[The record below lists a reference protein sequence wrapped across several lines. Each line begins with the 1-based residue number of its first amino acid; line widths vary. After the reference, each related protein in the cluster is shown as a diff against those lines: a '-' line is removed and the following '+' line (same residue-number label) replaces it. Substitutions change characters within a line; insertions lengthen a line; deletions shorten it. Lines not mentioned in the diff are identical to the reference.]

1 MKLPK
6 NLRNWTSIIGAA
18 IAIMNFIFI
27 IFLLLVTFIFDIGSS
42 YIGLFIY
49 MILPAFLITGLILIP
64 VGMYLTKRKLKKQ
77 GDTSGTKDWPLI
89 DFNNPGTRNASVI
102 FAAGTIVLLIFSA
115 VGSYEAFH
123 ITESV
128 EFCGKLCH
136 TVMEP
141 EYVAYQG
148 SSHERVSC
156 VECHVGTGADWY
168 VKSKLSGLYQVYSVL
183 AKKYPTPIPT
193 PIHNLRPAQ
202 QTCEQC
208 HWPEKFYD
216 RKLKIK
222 RSYLSDEANTEH
234 DIQMLMKTS
243 SDHTALG
250 ITEGIHR
257 HIHPDIKIEYIAVD
271 AKRKKIPWVRYTNLK
286 TGEVNIFEDA
296 DQKLS
301 QNEIDSL
308 DMRTMDCLDCHNRPS
323 HNYKIPQNIIDEFI
337 VAGSISVDLPYIKLV
352 SMDILNKDYPTTD
365 SAFIAIDYQV
375 KTYYQENY
383 PDLLQSKKQE
393 IEDAI
398 ASIQEGYSKNFFPE
412 MGVKWSE
419 YPNFLGHLETEGCY
433 RCHNDTHIAENGK
446 TISRDCNLCHSIIAQ
461 GTTLSME
468 YSNLEDP
475 LEFKHPVDI
484 DEAWKEMLCTDCHE
498 QLY

>member
-1 MKLPK
+1 MKLPHSF
-6 NLRNWTSIIGAA
+6 RNWTSIIGAS
-18 IAIMNFIFI
+18 IALMNFVFI
-27 IFLLLVTFIFDIGSS
+27 IFLLIISFVFDIGSS

-64 VGMYLTKRKLKKQ
+64 VGMFLSKRKSKKR
-77 GDTSGTKDWPLI
+77 GDRVGTKDWPLI
-89 DFNNPGTRNASVI
+89 DFNSPGTRNASVI
-102 FAAGTIVLLIFSA
+102 FVVGTMVLLIFSA

-136 TVMEP
+136 KVMEP
-141 EYVAYQG
+141 EFVAYHE

-156 VECHVGTGADWY
+156 VECHVGNGADWY

-193 PIHNLRPAQ
+193 PIHNLRPAR

-222 RSYLSDEANTEH
+222 RSYLSDEGNTEH
-234 DIQMLMKTS
+234 NIQMLMKTS
-243 SDHTALG
+243 SDHNALG

-257 HIHPDIKIEYIAVD
+257 HINPDIKIEYIAVD

-286 TGEVNIFEDA
+286 TGEVNIFEDT

-308 DMRTMDCLDCHNRPS
+308 EVRTMDCLDCHNRPS
-323 HNYKIPQNIIDEFI
+323 HNYKVPQNIIDEFMI
-337 VAGSISVDLPYIKLV
+337 AGTISKDLPYIKIV
-352 SMDILNKDYPTTD
+352 STELLDKDYPSTD
-365 SAFIAIDYQV
+365 SAFIAIDYEV
-375 KTYYQENY
+375 KAYYKKHY

-398 ASIQEGYSKNFFPE
+398 AGIQKGYSKNFFPK

-433 RCHNDTHIAENGK
+433 RCHNDTHSTTDGK
-446 TISRDCNLCHSIIAQ
+446 VISRDCNLCHSIIAQ
-461 GTTLSME
+461 GTSLSME
-468 YSNLEDP
+468 YSNFEEP